1 MSQGVSVVGDDLD
14 NIFYGDE
21 PDEPALPRKKVESIC
36 SSGRLFASGVLL
48 YFTQFCRLE
57 LYSSLSL
64 SLSLS
69 LAVVCLEFFSFW
81 SVDLL

>member
-48 YFTQFCRLE
+48 YFTQFCHKSLSSTAR
-57 LYSSLSL
+57 SLSL

-69 LAVVCLEFFSFW
+69 VVCLEFFLFGY
-81 SVDLL
+81 LL

>member
-48 YFTQFCRLE
+48 YFKQFCPKPLNSTAR
-57 LYSSLSL
+57 SLSL
-64 SLSLS
+64 SRLSR
-69 LAVVCLEFFSFW
+69 VFSFW
-81 SVDLL
+81 VSVVINLQ